1 MDVEQ
6 GRRQPLAPDQ
16 GNHAEGHGNGHSQWS
31 PRARRLIGEAH
42 ALCESWLEAPVRACL
57 LDAGHK
63 LLGLADQARN
73 HMDQQLH
80 MNMRQQLQSQRE
92 VLERRF
98 LDEVAGRFA
107 RLGQTVCGDA
117 PVALSLLDVDEHEET
132 AALEQAG
139 ARSEARHAPLLFE
152 LSYRFAALASLPP
165 LEGKDLPFGAQ
176 ALAQAFLDA
185 LHGHDMPVRH
195 RLLLLDS
202 FDHMVVRHLASL
214 YETVNQHLACE
225 GILPFLHAY
234 RIARPSDERRPRAPA
249 QVETPAATPSTP
261 SGDGVLDTLRALLS
275 LHRVGAPIAPA
286 HGRMASDEQLQQ
298 ALASLQ
304 EHLAGTFRRV
314 ADGSL
319 EAHRLRAELLTHL
332 NGTAT
337 PDTQGTWLSAEQ
349 EDTVQLVSLLFEQMA
364 SAVQRN
370 SHAQRLLAELQLP
383 WLRLALTDHGVF
395 EQGEHPARR
404 LLSAMADTAGDWLDS
419 GDAEMDRSITLK
431 LTQLVEQARRE
442 PPSAAL
448 YTGLLSDIEQHLS
461 LLARR
466 AQVAEQRQ
474 VEAMQGRERLE
485 HARRRAAQLM
495 AERFQ
500 AAPPRGLLR
509 TLLER
514 AWSDVLALTLLRNGE
529 ESDTFIARL
538 RITDQLLGL
547 ATIDDRPRL
556 LADIQTGLQQI
567 GMQAEEA
574 AQVAQ
579 RLLGTPSPNDAPTA
593 DDGLSATGAAWKLK
607 QHQRLGEQT
616 ISSMSNASPAQA
628 AEPLTGDE
636 QRIHARLLGLPF
648 GTWFEF
654 ADASG
659 SRMSTQKLAWY
670 STVSGRCLFV
680 TRRGTRGEELTLE
693 QLARNVACGRA
704 RETAGERESFFDRA
718 LHTLLGRLRRE
729 AVLPA
734 EGRP

>member
-1 MDVEQ
+1 MDVEQQ

-16 GNHAEGHGNGHSQWS
+16 GGHSDGGEPWS
-31 PRARRLIGEAH
+31 PRSRRLIDETQV
-42 ALCESWLEAPVRACL
+42 LCESWLEAPVRACL
-57 LDAGHK
+57 LEAGHK

-80 MNMRQQLQSQRE
+80 MNMRQQLQNQRE
-92 VLERRF
+92 ALERHFLAAVAQRF
-98 LDEVAGRFA
+98 V
-107 RLGQTVCGDA
+107 RLGQKSGSDA
-117 PVALSLLDVDEHEET
+117 PAALALLDVDEHEET

-165 LEGKDLPFGAQ
+165 LEGEDLPLGAQ
-176 ALAQAFLDA
+176 ALAHAFLDS
-185 LHGHDMPVRH
+185 LRDHDIAIRH

-202 FDHMVVRHLASL
+202 FDHTVVRHLASL
-214 YETVNQHLACE
+214 YETVNQHLASE

-234 RIARPSDERRPRAPA
+234 RIARPGDERRPRAPA
-249 QVETPAATPSTP
+249 SIEGPAAASLAATPP
-261 SGDGVLDTLRALLS
+261 PAGDGVLDTLRALLT
-275 LHRVGAPIAPA
+275 LHRGHVAVGPA
-286 HGRMASDEQLQQ
+286 HARVASDEQLQQ

-314 ADGSL
+314 ADGSQD
-319 EAHRLRAELLTHL
+319 AQRLRAELLAHL
-332 NGTAT
+332 NAV
-337 PDTQGTWLSAEQ
+337 PDAKGARLSEEQ
-349 EDTVQLVSLLFEQMA
+349 EDTVQLVALLFEQMTT
-364 SAVQRN
+364 AVQRN
-370 SHAQRLLAELQLP
+370 SHAQRLLGELELP
-383 WLRLALTDHGVF
+383 LLRLALADRGVF

-404 LLSAMADTAGDWLDS
+404 LLSAMADTAGEWLDS
-419 GDAEMDRSITLK
+419 GDADTDRSIALK

-442 PPSAAL
+442 PPSATL
-448 YTGLLSDIEQHLS
+448 YTQLLTDIEQHVS
-461 LLARR
+461 LLARK
-466 AQVAEQRQ
+466 AQVAERRQ

-485 HARRRAAQLM
+485 HARSRAAQLM

-529 ESDTFIARL
+529 ESDTFIGRL

-547 ATIDDRPRL
+547 AAIDDRTRL
-556 LADIQTGLQQI
+556 LMDIQTGLQQI

-579 RLLGTPSPNDAPTA
+579 RLLGTPAPDEASAVDA
-593 DDGLSATGAAWKLK
+593 GLSATGAALKLK
-607 QHQRLGEQT
+607 QHQRLGEQ
-616 ISSMSNASPAQA
+616 A
-628 AEPLTGDE
+628 AAAATVTPPVQLPEPLSGDE

-659 SRMSTQKLAWY
+659 PRTSMQKLAWY
-670 STVSGRCLFV
+670 SSVSGRCLFV

-693 QLARNVACGRA
+693 QLARDIARGRA

-718 LHTLLGRLRRE
+718 LHALFGRLRHE
-729 AVLPA
+729 ATLPA
-734 EGRP
+734 RSRP